1 MKRDICRVLKKKY
14 PNYQNNLLDSLT
26 KEITQG
32 YMLSFISEIK
42 DQQTAR
48 FPTREKD
55 LAHIKNKYVLRSQLP
70 WSYSKKYT

>member
-1 MKRDICRVLKKKY
+1 MKRDICRVPKTKKY
-14 PNYQNNLLDSLT
+14 PNYQDNLLYSLT

-48 FPTREKD
+48 FPNREKD
-55 LAHIKNKYVLRSQLP
+55 LAHIKKYVLRS
-70 WSYSKKYT
+70 